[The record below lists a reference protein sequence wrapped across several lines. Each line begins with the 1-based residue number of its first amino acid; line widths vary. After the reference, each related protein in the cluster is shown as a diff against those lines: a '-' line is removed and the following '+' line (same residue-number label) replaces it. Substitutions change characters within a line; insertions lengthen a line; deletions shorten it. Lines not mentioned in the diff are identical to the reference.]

1 MLVDVDGLYDASDG
15 LYKSFRYADNAFV
28 CYVNSDIPQDFQYV
42 QDLRNIKKNIDYI
55 KQQLKNHGGVLVQ
68 KRASYISAEK
78 RNLNLMSGLEKRV
91 ASISINNTLSNNNTV
106 QNVNLSGKNV
116 QQLNT
121 NVTPLMLEQLG
132 LELDKNNKIQFIINQ
147 SEDYKNLQNSLVK
160 MYNMK
165 DAEEANKLLTIM
177 CNNDNIKDYSI
188 AVEKIV
194 NHFDSNQQEFF
205 KQFGFD
211 MYRNNSNNE
220 QILNTE
226 LIYSDVFLNINDSL
240 IIKNSD
246 GKNIVNPDIIKADPD
261 TLIVEITNDNI
272 IKSNESGIIDSY
284 LRKKGI

>member
-1 MLVDVDGLYDASDG
+1 MLVNVDGLFDAADG
-15 LYKSFRYADNAFV
+15 LYKAFRYADNAYV
-28 CYVNSDIPQDFQYV
+28 CYTNSDIPQDFQYAY
-42 QDLRNIKKNIDYI
+42 DLKKIKNNMDII
-55 KQQLKNHGGVLVQ
+55 KQQLKNHGNVITQ

-91 ASISINNTLSNNNTV
+91 ASISINNTLSNNTV
-106 QNVNLSGKNV
+106 QNVSLSGTNV

-147 SEDYKNLQNSLVK
+147 SEDYTNLQNSLVK
-160 MYNMK
+160 IYNMK

-194 NHFDSNQQEFF
+194 NHFDGKQQEFL

-211 MYRNNSNNE
+211 MYHKNSNNE
-220 QILNTE
+220 NIVNTE
-226 LIYSDVFLNINDSL
+226 LIYSDIFINVNSDLFVKDANGHNIINPNLVNYDKNNVITDLNIN
-240 IIKNSD
+240 
-246 GKNIVNPDIIKADPD
+246 GKV
-261 TLIVEITNDNI
+261 
-272 IKSNESGIIDSY
+272 KSNASGIIDKY
-284 LRKKGI
+284 LSEKGI

>member
-28 CYVNSDIPQDFQYV
+28 CYVNSDIPQDFQYA

-55 KQQLKNHGGVLVQ
+55 KQQLKNHGGVVLQ
-68 KRASYISAEK
+68 KRASYISVERK
-78 RNLNLMSGLEKRV
+78 NKELMSNLDNRISE
-91 ASISINNTLSNNNTV
+91 ISINISKNGITGDKTNLSDFNVQQMNSNNN
-106 QNVNLSGKNV
+106 
-116 QQLNT
+116 QLI
-121 NVTPLMLEQLG
+121 LERLG
-132 LELDKNNKIQFIINQ
+132 LELDKDNRVQFIITQ
-147 SEDYKNLQNSLVK
+147 GEEYKNLQNSLIK
-160 MYNMK
+160 IYNMK

-177 CNNDNIKDYSI
+177 CNHNKMKDYAI

-194 NHFDSNQQEFF
+194 NHFDNNQQDFS

-211 MYRNNSNNE
+211 MYRKNSNNE

-226 LIYSDVFLNINDSL
+226 LIYSDVFLNINDNL

-246 GKNIVNPDIIKADPD
+246 GKNIVNPDIIKTDPD
-261 TLIVEITNDNI
+261 TMIVELTNDSV
-272 IKSNESGIIDSY
+272 IKSNESGIIDTY